1 LEKLAILLGFIGIG
15 SACVPALILLIS
27 TLKRKKIQGF
37 NLFKIL
43 AIEYFIVNV
52 TTLFIYFPKL
62 ESFQKYIFSF
72 HYLFELIAFT
82 LFFLK
87 FSDFKKVKFVVV
99 LAMFLLGIFLFLFY
113 FQGVIVIDNYLAV
126 STNICLVT
134 FSIYY
139 IFGMYQ
145 RNLSTNLFHVGV
157 FWIVSVVLFYNAIQF
172 YFSFYEIFIRN
183 EAGSIFYFLWPIF
196 QVSGII
202 YYSIFSLGLW
212 KLERE

>member
-1 LEKLAILLGFIGIG
+1 MILGKTGNFIGIG

-52 TTLFIYFPKL
+52 TTLFIYFLKL

-183 EAGSIFYFLWPIF
+183 EAGSIFYFL
-196 QVSGII
+196 
-202 YYSIFSLGLW
+202 
-212 KLERE
+212 